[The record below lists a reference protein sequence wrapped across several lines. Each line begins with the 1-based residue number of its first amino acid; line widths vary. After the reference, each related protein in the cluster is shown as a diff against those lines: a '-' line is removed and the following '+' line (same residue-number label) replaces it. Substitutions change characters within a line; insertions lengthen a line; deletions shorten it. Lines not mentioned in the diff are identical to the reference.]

1 MTETLQFRSGA
12 LSHRKPTRFRMV
24 PDEKALA
31 KMAEELGL
39 QKIKFLS
46 FEGEIAPSGRSDFL
60 LTAQLKADVL
70 QSCVVSLA
78 PVFAGIDETVSR
90 RYSTDP
96 VMPDS
101 DDYEIPQDDGPEP
114 LPDILDMAEVLQ
126 EALALALPL
135 YPRAPGAALGEAI
148 FAAPGTTPIKDDDL
162 KPFAALAGLVR
173 KDTDSKE

>member
-24 PDEKALA
+24 PDAEALA
-31 KMAEELGL
+31 KLAEDLGL

-46 FEGEIAPSGRSDFL
+46 FEGEIAPSGRSDFTL
-60 LTAQLKADVL
+60 IAQLKADVL

-90 RYSTDP
+90 RYSTDLT
-96 VMPDS
+96 MPDS
-101 DDYEIPQDDGPEP
+101 EEFEIPQGDTPEP
-114 LPDILDMAEVLQ
+114 MPEIIDMAEVLQ

-135 YPRAPGAALGEAI
+135 YPRAPGAELGEAV

-173 KDTDSKE
+173 KDPDSTE